1 MIFRPYTLR
10 KWDIVVD
17 ISWAEVMA
25 WESINWVM
33 CVERVDVVVSL
44 LSERLWGCEG
54 LPLEGGTRGS
64 SPRGSK
70 RE

>member
-1 MIFRPYTLR
+1 
-10 KWDIVVD
+10 
-17 ISWAEVMA
+17 MA